1 MTVCAADTKAP
12 PAPAIACY
20 GTGMTRAKARL
31 LTLILPFGMAACS
44 TGGSYPSLAIR
55 DVERPSGTATAAS
68 GTQADAA
75 PVLPP
80 ASADLVTRLAGLVKV
95 AQDADTRF
103 QSNRKAAERAVAAAG
118 SAGSDS
124 WSSAT
129 VALARLESSR
139 SAAMTALAELDTLYA
154 DARDKAPLG
163 ESPTSQAIGEAR
175 SKVAALV
182 DAQDQA
188 INALSSRLRT

>member
-1 MTVCAADTKAP
+1 
-12 PAPAIACY
+12 
-20 GTGMTRAKARL
+20 MTRAKARL

-103 QSNRKAAERAVAAAG
+103 QSNRTAAERAVAAAG

-163 ESPTSQAIGEAR
+163 ESPTSQAIGDAR

-182 DAQDQA
+182 NAQDQA